1 MDSPKRDLA
10 LQILLQLLE
19 EVREVLD
26 KDMTADVVY
35 VEVTK
40 AFDKGPHII
49 LGRRWKRTESEE
61 IYCDG

>member
-1 MDSPKRDLA
+1 